1 MVRLGH
7 RIQLLATTYLTELN
21 DRSSL
26 FPATVAALKKLKEAA
41 SSEFGA
47 AQRAPRKK
55 RRRGPE
61 ERADRHRLTKKL
73 R

>member
-7 RIQLLATTYLTELN
+7 RIQRLATSYLN
-21 DRSSL
+21 DLSDRWSS

-41 SSEFGA
+41 SSEFGE
-47 AQRAPRKK
+47 AQRAPQKK

-61 ERADRHRLTKKL
+61 EQADRHRLAKKL
-73 R
+73 